1 MDKSTPISTLM
12 TKKVIVADLKTKF
25 TDVMTLFLD
34 YKIYHL
40 PVAFDN
46 KLLGILSLTDAL
58 KFFKQ
63 EANNI
68 TKDEHLNELFD
79 IEKIMT
85 HNPKTLDIDATLGDA
100 VELLSTSK
108 FRAAPIVNDKA
119 EIQGIIS
126 NKDLVKILKNDKSTF
141 DAVSQA

>member
-12 TKKVIVADLKTKF
+12 TKKVIVADLRTKF
-25 TDVMTLFLD
+25 TDIMTLFLD

-40 PVAFDN
+40 PVVFDN

-58 KFFKQ
+58 RFFQQ

-79 IEKIMT
+79 MEKIMT
-85 HNPKTLDIDATLGDA
+85 HNPKTLDLNDTLEDAAAMLA
-100 VELLSTSK
+100 TSK
-108 FRAAPIVNDKA
+108 FRAAPIVNIKG

-126 NKDLVKILKNDKSTF
+126 NKDLVKVLHKML
-141 DAVSQA
+141 